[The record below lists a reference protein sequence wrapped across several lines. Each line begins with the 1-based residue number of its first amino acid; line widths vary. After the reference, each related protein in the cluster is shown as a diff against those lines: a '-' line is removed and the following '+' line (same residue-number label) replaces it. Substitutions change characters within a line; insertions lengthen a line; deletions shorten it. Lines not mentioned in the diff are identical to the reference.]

1 MLGLAGALAHH
12 RLGSCL
18 QDVEL
23 AVDAVLA
30 PLDVHRPAVVLF
42 DDERVAGELGDVGI
56 GERIAVAQLGRGLDR
71 RHQLAAR
78 GAFLGRGERHP
89 DQLGAQVPADDRLLA
104 VPQRRLVNIELV
116 GIDGALHHRL
126 AQTVARGDEDDVG
139 KAAFGVDRE
148 HHAGG
153 AEVAANHPLHSGR
166 QRDVAVGVALVDAI
180 ADGAVVVETGE
191 DLAHLGQNVVDS
203 RDVEVSLLLA
213 CERGLGQVFG
223 GRRRAHREGRAGV
236 DRRAAART
244 RAAPSASNAAGN
256 GCASIQP
263 RICGT
268 GLGQRA
274 NVVGVERRQPLG
286 DAPRQAALG
295 EERAKGMR
303 RGCEAAGNANP
314 RLAQLADH
322 FAEGCVLA
330 ADRLD
335 VGHSQGVEWGDQGGR
350 QMSG

>member
-1 MLGLAGALAHH
+1 M
-12 RLGSCL
+12 
-18 QDVEL
+18 
-23 AVDAVLA
+23 
-30 PLDVHRPAVVLF
+30 LF

-56 GERIAVAQLGRGLDR
+56 GERIAVAKLGRGLDR

-116 GIDGALHHRL
+116 GIDSALHHRL
-126 AQTVARGDEDDVG
+126 AQAVARGDEDDVG

-153 AEVAANHPLHSGR
+153 AEVAANHPLHAGR

-223 GRRRAHREGRAGV
+223 GRRRAHREGRLGIVGAQPLELAPH
-236 DRRAAART
+236 RRLERRRQRLRLDPAADLR
-244 RAAPSASNAAGN
+244 
-256 GCASIQP
+256 
-263 RICGT
+263 T

-295 EERAKGMR
+295 EECAKGMR

-314 RLAQLADH
+314 
-322 FAEGCVLA
+322 
-330 ADRLD
+330 
-335 VGHSQGVEWGDQGGR
+335 
-350 QMSG
+350 